1 MKKLFN
7 HFKFRFNQSFRL
19 LNLNPRASLPALLI
33 FGLLIV
39 VKLPK
44 DYYYPVLFF
53 LFLLLFHLER
63 KDIPFLKKVFVKS
76 WQWVITLEAVCIY
89 SVLLSGNINYTIEE
103 AGVTGYLMIVLLA
116 AVPPKTKP
124 WLSLKWDFIPN
135 DLFEWRSFLRKNTW
149 MFLIGYIAV
158 VLSSYQ
164 PLLLILAGTFV
175 LDLISHIYEPHESKE
190 MLEMYFKKYSLKQ
203 KLRRNS
209 LFFNFLLLPV
219 YCTYLILNPFESIYL
234 IYYFVFMNLY
244 FLLIITRKYRQYTH
258 KEKSSYYNMAV
269 FIEYSICSLTVIPA
283 LFILNNHLK
292 VATQNIRTYVGD

>member
-1 MKKLFN
+1 LKKLIN

-39 VKLPK
+39 IKLPK
-44 DYYYPVLFF
+44 DYYYPALFF
-53 LFLLLFHLER
+53 FLLLLFHLER
-63 KDIPFLKKVFVKS
+63 KDIPFLKKVFVKN
-76 WQWVITLEAVCIY
+76 WPWVITLEAACIY
-89 SVLLSGNINYTIEE
+89 SVLLLGNIHYKIEKTAL
-103 AGVTGYLMIVLLA
+103 AGYILIFLLT
-116 AVPPKTKP
+116 VIPQKTKP

-158 VLSSYQ
+158 VFSSYQ
-164 PLLLILAGTFV
+164 PILLILAGTFV
-175 LDLISHIYEPHESKE
+175 LDFISHIFEPHESKE
-190 MLEMYFKKYSLKQ
+190 MLGMYFKKYSLKQ

-209 LFFNFLLLPV
+209 LFFNLLLLPV
-219 YCTYLILNPFESIYL
+219 YCSYLILHPAESVYL
-234 IYYFVFMNLY
+234 IYYFAFMNLY

-269 FIEYSICSLTVIPA
+269 FIEYSICSMTIIPA
-283 LFILNNHLK
+283 LLILNIHLK